1 MKTLKINS
9 YGNNYEIYFQLGKYV
24 NNNTLAIQAICIDE
38 EGFEDY
44 YGTVSVNLEFGR
56 IEADNEFYADTNN
69 TSVLISKMVKA
80 KLIEDLGETCSSGF
94 CIYPKMKTTEKFNE
108 YVKVTED

>member
-1 MKTLKINS
+1 MRLNGFDCIGKE
-9 YGNNYEIYFQLGKYV
+9 NYYV
-24 NNNTLAIQAICIDE
+24 NNNTLAIQAIVIDE
-38 EGFEDY
+38 EGFEDD